1 MTNGHFAKFP
11 TKRDVEMDKIAQK
24 KNEKYQKLIV
34 SAFELFERNGVSGVS
49 IDEIVKKAGVAK
61 GTFYLYFQDKFDL
74 ISKLILKKATDFL
87 QELHLDAENIQIQND
102 EDLNLCVPRFVDI
115 LVDFLVKNKT
125 LTVLIDKNIDV
136 CVNALIAHREGVV
149 KALYNNIL
157 AFFEQRGFSE
167 EEIRIKMYIYI
178 SMIVSSCCNALLR
191 AKPYTL
197 RELKPQ
203 LYEIVTVSISGA
215 EQYKLNNGIL
225 PQQQSR

>member
-1 MTNGHFAKFP
+1 
-11 TKRDVEMDKIAQK
+11 MDKIAQK
-24 KNEKYQKLIV
+24 KNEKYQNLIV
-34 SAFELFERNGVSGVS
+34 SAFELFERNGVAGVS
-49 IDEIVKKAGVAK
+49 IDDIVKKAGVAK

-102 EDLNLCVPRFVDI
+102 EDLNLCVARFVDI
-115 LVDFLVKNKT
+115 LVEFLVKNKT
-125 LTVLIDKNIDV
+125 LTVLIDKNVDV
-136 CVNALIAHREGVV
+136 CVNAMIAHREGAV
-149 KALYNNIL
+149 KALYDNIL
-157 AFFEQRGFSE
+157 AFFKQCGFSE

-178 SMIVSSCCNALLR
+178 DMIVSSCCNAILR

-197 RELKPQ
+197 QELKPH

-215 EQYKLNNGIL
+215 EQYKRNNGIL